1 MEAPVRRRPDVAR
14 GHHQDFTRMCQAH
27 LTSAV
32 DLNIVGR
39 VPGLDAAAF
48 AEAAAA
54 ARLQVLRS
62 GGARQDLPGELR
74 AKLEPST

>member
-1 MEAPVRRRPDVAR
+1 MQRRELKRSRSPR
-14 GHHQDFTRMCQAH
+14 
-27 LTSAV
+27 
-32 DLNIVGR
+32 IGR
-39 VPGLDAAAF
+39 VSGLDAAAF

-62 GGARQDLPGELR
+62 AGARQDLPGELR

>member
-1 MEAPVRRRPDVAR
+1 M
-14 GHHQDFTRMCQAH
+14 
-27 LTSAV
+27 
-32 DLNIVGR
+32 GR

-62 GGARQDLPGELR
+62 GGARQDFPASFGPSSSAPANAATSRIRCGALTWDPRR
-74 AKLEPST
+74 APSRSRAAPNG